1 MQFCPTCGNILL
13 LDGSMKY
20 MDCNRLYCRTCAYQV
35 AVTGRIVRR
44 VIPTQKKVDDILE
57 DTAWGATTEVKCG
70 KCGYHEAFFKEMQT
84 RSADEPATLFFK
96 CANKQCGFQWKEG

>member
-1 MQFCPTCGNILL
+1 MN
-13 LDGSMKY
+13 Y
-20 MDCNRLYCRTCAYQV
+20 MECNRLYCRTCAYQV

-57 DTAWGATTEVKCG
+57 DTAWGATTEVKCP
-70 KCGYHEAFFKEMQT
+70 KCGYHEAHFKEMQT

-96 CANKQCGFQWKEG
+96 CASKQCGFQWKEG